1 MERKNAKQTENSQEQ
16 EEDQQPTNKK
26 NGKGKELEVE
36 VELEVEEQE
45 DQATR
50 HFAANANKP
59 QKVGGEDLEV
69 DFEGSG
75 DEIQRTTRTRFLCNL
90 VFNKFWS

>member
-26 NGKGKELEVE
+26 NGKGMEL
-36 VELEVEEQE
+36 EEQE

-59 QKVGGEDLEV
+59 QKVDGEQLEV
-69 DFEGSG
+69 DFEGGG
-75 DEIQRTTRTRFLCNL
+75 DQIQRTKRTRFLCN
-90 VFNKFWS
+90 FNKFGR